1 MIVNVPLFAWNSM
14 APLSWILRRASF
26 AARGCLVE
34 HRVEPWPSL
43 WPSKIAKFLADCPMV
58 YPMVIYGEKI
68 GKYGLGPGKRS
79 SFCQILNP
87 DKMFPFCMLYSDC
100 QQDYL
105 LRSWKNSRWTNKTW
119 SESFS
124 NEHRI
129 PDCFNM
135 FQQTSTTYKMFS
147 QHVGG
152 RSLINMVSWHR
163 EIASWNPHKE
173 TSAVTG
179 WRKKLEKMPSCRL
192 FNN

>member
-1 MIVNVPLFAWNSM
+1 MCLCSLETAWPLCHEFWGVLLLLLVGALSSTASSRGHHFDHPKLPSFWRIALWCILWWSM
-14 APLSWILRRASF
+14 
-26 AARGCLVE
+26 V
-34 HRVEPWPSL
+34 
-43 WPSKIAKFLADCPMV
+43 K
-58 YPMVIYGEKI
+58 KI

-152 RSLINMVSWHR
+152 RSPINMVSWHR